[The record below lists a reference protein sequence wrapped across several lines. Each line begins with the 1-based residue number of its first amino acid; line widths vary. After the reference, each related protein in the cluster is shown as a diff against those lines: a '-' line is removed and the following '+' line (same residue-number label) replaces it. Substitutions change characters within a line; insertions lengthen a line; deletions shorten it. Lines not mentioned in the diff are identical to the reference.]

1 MNLVSLQNRIV
12 NGKWMLE
19 RRALYSFYDTVQNL
33 SNIKVGGLQ
42 SLIFGNPLVAKM
54 QDHPVQTSSGVS
66 SAGDMAIIQVSGI
79 LTKSPGSMEAEML
92 GLCDTD
98 EISMALDE
106 AVNDASVRS
115 IVMAFNSPGGDTVGI
130 AELGRKIKDIDTNIK
145 PIYAWTETGMNSAAY
160 WLGSQ
165 ARLIGMTES
174 AAILS
179 CGVYMIVLDASN
191 KYKEEGVN
199 PQVIAAE
206 SSPHKM
212 IGHDMKPLTL
222 EEKDYLQQDVN
233 RQHQSF
239 IDVVKESRP
248 DIKDEALTGRS
259 YEGREAFS
267 MGAVDIVVDDFDS
280 FLEEITD
287 QQ

>member
-1 MNLVSLQNRIV
+1 
-12 NGKWMLE
+12 MLE

-33 SNIKVGGLQ
+33 SSIKVGGLQ

-54 QDHPVQTSSGVS
+54 QDHPFQTSNGVS
-66 SAGDMAIIQVSGI
+66 SAGDMSIIQVSGI

-165 ARLIGMTES
+165 ARLIGMTDS

-259 YEGREAFS
+259 YEGREAFA